1 MMYGEFVERTGVY
14 VSIGEFGIIND
25 MYMLADVGKDD
36 FCKLW
41 VKMNFSRV
49 KDAKEQKAKE
59 EKEAKEQK
67 AKEEKEAKAIE
78 YITKVQNKLA
88 AKLNKDFMVN
98 FNMLAIHVIGS
109 ASYKKLVDAM
119 HVCGII
125 EIDEYCPLGLYVY
138 TLDNSINEY
147 WEKVAEK
154 HI

>member
-1 MMYGEFVERTGVY
+1 MMYNEFVERVGME
-14 VSIGEFGIIND
+14 VSSSEFEIINE
-25 MYMLADVGKDD
+25 MYTFSDVDKDE

-41 VKMNFSRV
+41 AKMNHVRITF
-49 KDAKEQKAKE
+49 AKEKKKKE
-59 EKEAKEQK
+59 EKES
-67 AKEEKEAKAIE
+67 KAIE
-78 YITKVQNKLA
+78 YITKVYNKLS

-125 EIDEYCPLGLYVY
+125 EIDEYCPLGHYVN

-147 WEKVAEK
+147 WEKTAEK

>member
-1 MMYGEFVERTGVY
+1 MMYNEFVERVGME
-14 VSIGEFGIIND
+14 VSSSEFEIINK
-25 MYMLADVGKDD
+25 MYTFSDVDKDE

-41 VKMNFSRV
+41 AKMNFARV
-49 KDAKEQKAKE
+49 KAAKEQKAKE
-59 EKEAKEQK
+59 A
-67 AKEEKEAKAIE
+67 KEAKAIE
-78 YITKVQNKLA
+78 YITKVQNKLS

-125 EIDEYCPLGLYVY
+125 EIDEYCPLGHYVN

-147 WEKVAEK
+147 WEKTAEK

>member
-1 MMYGEFVERTGVY
+1 MMYNEFIERVGME
-14 VSIGEFGIIND
+14 VSSSEFEIINN
-25 MYMLADVGKDD
+25 MYMLADVDKDD

-41 VKMNFSRV
+41 VKMNFARV
-49 KDAKEQKAKE
+49 KA
-59 EKEAKEQK
+59 AKEQK

-78 YITKVQNKLA
+78 YITKVHNKLS

-109 ASYKKLVDAM
+109 ASYKRLVDAM

-125 EIDEYCPLGLYVY
+125 EIDEYCPLGHYVS
-138 TLDNSINEY
+138 TLANSINEY

>member
-1 MMYGEFVERTGVY
+1 MYNEFIERVGME
-14 VSIGEFGIIND
+14 VSSSEFEIINN
-25 MYMLADVGKDD
+25 MYMLADVDKDT

-41 VKMNFSRV
+41 AKMNFARI
-49 KDAKEQKAKE
+49 KT
-59 EKEAKEQK
+59 

-78 YITKVQNKLA
+78 YITKVHNKLA

-98 FNMLAIHVIGS
+98 FNILAIHVIGS

-125 EIDEYCPLGLYVY
+125 EIDEYCPLGHYVS
-138 TLDNSINEY
+138 TLDTSINEY
-147 WEKVAEK
+147 WDRVAEK

>member
-1 MMYGEFVERTGVY
+1 MMYSEFVERTGVY
-14 VSIGEFGIIND
+14 VGIAEFDAIVEVYNNS
-25 MYMLADVGKDD
+25 DVDKDE

-41 VKMNFSRV
+41 AKMNFARV
-49 KDAKEQKAKE
+49 KAEKEQKAKD
-59 EKEAKEQK
+59 A
-67 AKEEKEAKAIE
+67 KEAKAIE
-78 YITKVQNKLA
+78 YITKMYNKLST
-88 AKLNKDFMVN
+88 KLNKDFMVN

-125 EIDEYCPLGLYVY
+125 EIDEYCPLGHYVS
-138 TLDNSINEY
+138 TLDTSINEY

>member
-1 MMYGEFVERTGVY
+1 MMYNEFVERVGME
-14 VSIGEFGIIND
+14 VSSSEFEIINE
-25 MYMLADVGKDD
+25 MYTFSDVDKDE

-41 VKMNFSRV
+41 AKMNHVRITF
-49 KDAKEQKAKE
+49 AKEK
-59 EKEAKEQK
+59 
-67 AKEEKEAKAIE
+67 KEEKEAKAIE
-78 YITKVQNKLA
+78 YITKVHNKLSS
-88 AKLNKDFMVN
+88 KLNKDFMVN

-125 EIDEYCPLGLYVY
+125 EIDEYCPLGHYVS

>member
-14 VSIGEFGIIND
+14 VGIDEFNTIVKVYNNS
-25 MYMLADVGKDD
+25 DVDKDE

-41 VKMNFSRV
+41 AKMNFARV
-49 KDAKEQKAKE
+49 KKEK
-59 EKEAKEQK
+59 
-67 AKEEKEAKAIE
+67 KEAKAIE
-78 YITKVQNKLA
+78 YITKIYNKLS

-125 EIDEYCPLGLYVY
+125 EIDEYCPLGHYVN

-147 WEKVAEK
+147 WEKTAEK
-154 HI
+154 YI

>member
-1 MMYGEFVERTGVY
+1 MMYNEFVERVGME
-14 VSIGEFGIIND
+14 VSSSEFEIINE
-25 MYMLADVGKDD
+25 MYTFSDVDKDE

-41 VKMNFSRV
+41 AKMNFARV
-49 KDAKEQKAKE
+49 KAAKEQKAKE
-59 EKEAKEQK
+59 A
-67 AKEEKEAKAIE
+67 KEAKAIE
-78 YITKVQNKLA
+78 YITKVQNKLS

-125 EIDEYCPLGLYVY
+125 EIDEYCPLGYYVN

-147 WEKVAEK
+147 WEKTAEK
-154 HI
+154 HV

>member
-1 MMYGEFVERTGVY
+1 MMYNEFVERVGME
-14 VSIGEFGIIND
+14 VSSSEFEIINN
-25 MYMLADVGKDD
+25 MYMLADVDKDD

-41 VKMNFSRV
+41 VKMNFARV
-49 KDAKEQKAKE
+49 KA
-59 EKEAKEQK
+59 AKEQK

-78 YITKVQNKLA
+78 YITKVHNKLS

-109 ASYKKLVDAM
+109 ASYKRLVDAM

-125 EIDEYCPLGLYVY
+125 EIDEYCPLGHYVS
-138 TLDNSINEY
+138 TLANSINEY

>member
-1 MMYGEFVERTGVY
+1 MMYSEFVERTGVY
-14 VSIGEFGIIND
+14 VGIAEFDAIVEVYNNS
-25 MYMLADVGKDD
+25 DVDKDE

-41 VKMNFSRV
+41 AKMNFARV
-49 KDAKEQKAKE
+49 KAEKEQKAKE
-59 EKEAKEQK
+59 A
-67 AKEEKEAKAIE
+67 KEAKAIE
-78 YITKVQNKLA
+78 YITKMYNKLST
-88 AKLNKDFMVN
+88 KLNKDFMVN

-125 EIDEYCPLGLYVY
+125 EIDEYCLLGHYVS
-138 TLDNSINEY
+138 TLDTSINEY

>member
-14 VSIGEFGIIND
+14 VSIDEFNTIVEVYNNS
-25 MYMLADVGKDD
+25 DV
-36 FCKLW
+36 W
-41 VKMNFSRV
+41 TKMNFARV
-49 KDAKEQKAKE
+49 KT
-59 EKEAKEQK
+59 AKEQK

-78 YITKVQNKLA
+78 YITKVYNKLST
-88 AKLNKDFMVN
+88 KLNKDFLVN

-125 EIDEYCPLGLYVY
+125 EIDEYCQLGHYVS

-147 WEKVAEK
+147 WDKVAEK

>member
-1 MMYGEFVERTGVY
+1 MKYGEFVERTGVY
-14 VSIGEFGIIND
+14 VSIGEFGTIND
-25 MYMLADVGKDD
+25 MYLLADVGKDD

-41 VKMNFSRV
+41 VKMNFARV
-49 KDAKEQKAKE
+49 KA
-59 EKEAKEQK
+59 AKEQK

-78 YITKVQNKLA
+78 YITKVHNKLA

-98 FNMLAIHVIGS
+98 FYMLAIHVIGS

-125 EIDEYCPLGLYVY
+125 EIDEYCPLGHYVA
-138 TLDNSINEY
+138 TLDKSINEY

>member
-1 MMYGEFVERTGVY
+1 MYNEFVERVGME
-14 VSIGEFGIIND
+14 VSSSEFEIINE
-25 MYMLADVGKDD
+25 MYTFSDVDKDE

-41 VKMNFSRV
+41 AKMNFARV
-49 KDAKEQKAKE
+49 KAAKEQKAKE
-59 EKEAKEQK
+59 A
-67 AKEEKEAKAIE
+67 KEAKAIE
-78 YITKVQNKLA
+78 YITKIQNKLS
-88 AKLNKDFMVN
+88 AKLNKDFIVN

-125 EIDEYCPLGLYVY
+125 EIDEYCPLEYYVN

>member
-1 MMYGEFVERTGVY
+1 MYNEFVERVGME
-14 VSIGEFGIIND
+14 VSSSEFEIINE
-25 MYMLADVGKDD
+25 MYAFSDVDKDE

-41 VKMNFSRV
+41 AKMNFVRI
-49 KDAKEQKAKE
+49 KTAKEQKAKE
-59 EKEAKEQK
+59 A
-67 AKEEKEAKAIE
+67 KEAKAIE
-78 YITKVQNKLA
+78 YLTKIHNKLS

-125 EIDEYCPLGLYVY
+125 EIDEYCPLGHYVS
-138 TLDNSINEY
+138 TLDTSINEY
-147 WEKVAEK
+147 WDRVAEK

>member
-1 MMYGEFVERTGVY
+1 MMYNEFVERVGME
-14 VSIGEFGIIND
+14 VSSSEFEIINE
-25 MYMLADVGKDD
+25 MYTFSDVDKDV

-41 VKMNFSRV
+41 AKMNHVRITF
-49 KDAKEQKAKE
+49 AKEKK
-59 EKEAKEQK
+59 K
-67 AKEEKEAKAIE
+67 KEEKEAKAIE
-78 YITKVQNKLA
+78 YITKVYNKLST
-88 AKLNKDFMVN
+88 KLNKDFMVN

-125 EIDEYCPLGLYVY
+125 EIDEYCPLGHYVSTLY
-138 TLDNSINEY
+138 TSINEY

>member
-1 MMYGEFVERTGVY
+1 MMYNEFVERVGME
-14 VSIGEFGIIND
+14 VSSSEFEIINN
-25 MYMLADVGKDD
+25 MYMLADVDKDE

-41 VKMNFSRV
+41 AKMNFARV
-49 KDAKEQKAKE
+49 KA
-59 EKEAKEQK
+59 AKEQK

-78 YITKVQNKLA
+78 YITKVHYKLA
-88 AKLNKDFMVN
+88 AELNFDR
-98 FNMLAIHVIGS
+98 LAIHVIGS

-125 EIDEYCPLGLYVY
+125 EIDEYCPLGHYVA

>member
-1 MMYGEFVERTGVY
+1 MKYSEFVERTGVY
-14 VSIGEFGIIND
+14 VSIAEFDAIVEFYNNS
-25 MYMLADVGKDD
+25 DVDKDE

-41 VKMNFSRV
+41 AKMNFVRV
-49 KDAKEQKAKE
+49 
-59 EKEAKEQK
+59 
-67 AKEEKEAKAIE
+67 KEAKAIE
-78 YITKVQNKLA
+78 YITKVQNKLS

-125 EIDEYCPLGLYVY
+125 EIDEYCPLGYYVN

-147 WEKVAEK
+147 WEKTAEK

>member
-1 MMYGEFVERTGVY
+1 MMYNEFVERVGME
-14 VSIGEFGIIND
+14 VSSSEFEIINE
-25 MYMLADVGKDD
+25 MYTFSDVDKDE

-41 VKMNFSRV
+41 AKMNHVRITF
-49 KDAKEQKAKE
+49 AKEKK
-59 EKEAKEQK
+59 K
-67 AKEEKEAKAIE
+67 KEEKEAKAIE
-78 YITKVQNKLA
+78 YITKVHNKLS

-98 FNMLAIHVIGS
+98 FNMLSIHVIGS

-125 EIDEYCPLGLYVY
+125 EIDEYCPLGHYVS

>member
-14 VSIGEFGIIND
+14 VGIAEFDAIVEVYNNS
-25 MYMLADVGKDD
+25 DVDKDE

-41 VKMNFSRV
+41 AKMNFARV
-49 KDAKEQKAKE
+49 KAEKEQKAKD
-59 EKEAKEQK
+59 A
-67 AKEEKEAKAIE
+67 KEAKAIE
-78 YITKVQNKLA
+78 YITKMYNKLST
-88 AKLNKDFMVN
+88 KLNKDFMVN

-109 ASYKKLVDAM
+109 ASYKKLVNAM

-125 EIDEYCPLGLYVY
+125 EIDEYCPLGHYVS
-138 TLDNSINEY
+138 TLDTSINEY

>member
-1 MMYGEFVERTGVY
+1 MYNEFVERVGME
-14 VSIGEFGIIND
+14 VSSSEFEIINN
-25 MYMLADVGKDD
+25 MYMLADVDKDD

-41 VKMNFSRV
+41 VKMNFARV
-49 KDAKEQKAKE
+49 KA
-59 EKEAKEQK
+59 AKEQK

-78 YITKVQNKLA
+78 YITKVHNKLS

-109 ASYKKLVDAM
+109 ASYKRLVDAM

-125 EIDEYCPLGLYVY
+125 EIDEYCPLGHYVS
-138 TLDNSINEY
+138 TLANSINEY